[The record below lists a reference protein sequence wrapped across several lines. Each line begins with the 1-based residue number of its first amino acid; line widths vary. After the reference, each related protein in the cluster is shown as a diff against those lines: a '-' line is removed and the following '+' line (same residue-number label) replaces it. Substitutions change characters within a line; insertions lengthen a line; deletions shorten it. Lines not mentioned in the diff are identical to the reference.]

1 MYNSFTAHLLMHV
14 MYILCLVLSVSIYY
28 EINISK
34 FSKMIFRQK
43 PQKKNTNRT
52 RDGDDDANCD
62 GEATMCRAW
71 WYKYS
76 TTQKLIIYNWLD
88 IASII
93 FWTGTISLLERY
105 WEILNLESGDIKII
119 QIARL
124 IAGSMCIGCNW
135 FQCNQCTK
143 KSCGINCGY
152 DRKHT
157 RKKTT
162 SNNMYFLLSVMVLRS
177 TDVLAN
183 GTNITNALHLWTMYI
198 HQQTEKKNMWLCTI

>member
-1 MYNSFTAHLLMHV
+1 MAS
-14 MYILCLVLSVSIYY
+14 
-28 EINISK
+28 
-34 FSKMIFRQK
+34 
-43 PQKKNTNRT
+43 
-52 RDGDDDANCD
+52 GDDDANCD

-157 RKKTT
+157 RKK
-162 SNNMYFLLSVMVLRS
+162 NNIKQHVLFVVCYGAEKHRRS
-177 TDVLAN
+177 GERNKHHERASSLDHVHSP
-183 GTNITNALHLWTMYI
+183 TNRENKHVTVHNLTLNQRQKNAML
-198 HQQTEKKNMWLCTI
+198 NMNMNPAILT